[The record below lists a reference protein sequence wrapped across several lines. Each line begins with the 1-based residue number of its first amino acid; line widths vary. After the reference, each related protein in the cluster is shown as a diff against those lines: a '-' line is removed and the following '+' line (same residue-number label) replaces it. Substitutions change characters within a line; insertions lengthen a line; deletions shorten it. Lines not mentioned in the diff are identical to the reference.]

1 MWHWRSGAFDVVV
14 WPLNNA
20 FQLLHEKNASTTGW
34 SHCLYRRRI
43 MTIFISRVVQRKT
56 CEKCASL
63 NRAIINFSLA
73 PHCCH
78 TVCPFFLRTPLDTL
92 NEMGWDEMRMRQTD
106 SSLLCPYR
114 LTPQSLCL
122 IVVLS
127 IILFCG
133 GAPLSDKFEI
143 LRGIMCLRGPEGRS
157 D

>member
-92 NEMGWDEMRMRQTD
+92 NEMGWDENETNWLLCLMPVSID
-106 SSLLCPYR
+106 SSIIMFDCCALDHFVLR
-114 LTPQSLCL
+114 RRT
-122 IVVLS
+122 VVWQIWDFTGNYVS
-127 IILFCG
+127 
-133 GAPLSDKFEI
+133 
-143 LRGIMCLRGPEGRS
+143 
-157 D
+157 